1 MVRQCAWCL
10 RLTNSQGEPISMFAL
25 PKLHKATHVM
35 CRNCGLLWMQA
46 VEGQNEARARQTI
59 GVVQTI
65 EATPQPEENDNT
77 ILSRY
82 LEAGVEQ

>member
-10 RLTNSQGEPISMFAL
+10 RLTNSQGEPISRFAM
-25 PKLHKATHVM
+25 PKLYEATHVM
-35 CRNCGLLWMQA
+35 CRNCGLLWMEA
-46 VEGQNEARARQTI
+46 VEGENEGRARQTM
-59 GVVQTI
+59 GAI

-77 ILSRY
+77 MLPRY